1 MSGPVRN
8 PTEAFQ
14 QLEAIMLRQM
24 LQSSGAFKADGT
36 TPGAQLRTD
45 MFVETLADAVA
56 KAGGLGIARMLEHQ
70 LGGGSATAAATGQ
83 SGAPSPV
90 GGAIG
95 DHVVATSS
103 PSPRGIDDLDDP
115 NSEAPLP
122 EDPNA
127 LSLDDFQPPGPI
139 QHGHRVDPGQT
150 VRTSGEVASPMT
162 GPHLPFELRAP
173 TAPREPSERLESV
186 GLSGIA
192 PPASPVSGN
201 VPISVAR
208 SLNRY
213 RERVEGPSAGT
224 LSGART
230 GEQP

>member
-8 PTEAFQ
+8 PAEAFQ

-24 LQSSGAFKADGT
+24 LQSSGAFKAEGT

-45 MFVETLADAVA
+45 LFVETLADAVA

-70 LGGGSATAAATGQ
+70 LGGGGAAAAAAAQ
-83 SGAPSPV
+83 SGPSRSGAGSPGGGGFGDRVGAP
-90 GGAIG
+90 A
-95 DHVVATSS
+95 S

-115 NSEAPLP
+115 NSEAALP

-127 LSLDDFQPPGPI
+127 PSIDDFQPRHPVQNGR
-139 QHGHRVDPGQT
+139 RVDPGQAALTSDT
-150 VRTSGEVASPMT
+150 VAPRMT
-162 GPHLPFELRAP
+162 GPHL
-173 TAPREPSERLESV
+173 S
-186 GLSGIA
+186 SGGTDHA
-192 PPASPVSGN
+192 ANPASGN
-201 VPISVAR
+201 HLISIAR

-213 RERVEGPSAGT
+213 RERAEVPSADT
-224 LSGART
+224 PSGARN